1 MNKGSLNIAF
11 SRLNLHTQLIFV
23 LATILAFQI
32 IKENLEKFKNSSLV
46 QMILTV
52 DV

>member
-1 MNKGSLNIAF
+1 MNKGALNIAF

-32 IKENLEKFKNSSLV
+32 INRTLNSLKILLWFK
-46 QMILTV
+46 
-52 DV
+52 